1 MNISQTDPNYFPA
14 LLQQLYLQTPINYQQ
29 VTSPSRNFTVNNNI
43 SPRQIP
49 GHPILPLN
57 QPFFPNGFQQNISPR
72 TFPINNNISP
82 RMESATATLSSMFS
96 GNQGNRS
103 PTRERSSNDGDSEMS
118 DSSLKKRKVS
128 RSHFTNEQKKVLNK
142 YFAVR
147 NHMKHYKHSEIKEME
162 TETGLTEHQIR
173 IYFQN
178 KRARSKTKVK
188 SPDSSA
194 NNSPRTSDRSSGST
208 SSSSNPASRIT
219 SPRTSDRKSNG
230 AENGSDNSNGMDRLK
245 MLAEESLNQ
254 QPTLVLQMK
263 AMVKI
268 EEISRKISIPASDI
282 SATKELCCS
291 VFDKQ
296 YCLLNCFTDIE
307 EGISTIAAACICI
320 ICRRRHSIPRIVAES
335 VGLNEAVIMKFA
347 DEILSKRQGDAGD
360 CNNDISSLIH
370 PTCSLLNLGDKMDQI
385 VHNAAQLA
393 EYIKKT
399 FPSFQRNPAALVGA
413 VIFIVSKVNGVPM
426 GYSELA
432 DILNV
437 GKWNIKSIQEELEK
451 LINFSTSNTS
461 SAPEAM
467 KL

>member
-1 MNISQTDPNYFPA
+1 MNISQADPNYFPA

-29 VTSPSRNFTVNNNI
+29 VTSPRNFPINNI

-57 QPFFPNGFQQNISPR
+57 QPFFPNGFQQGNSPR
-72 TFPINNNISP
+72 HTFPVTNNISP

-96 GNQGNRS
+96 SNQGNRS
-103 PTRERSSNDGDSEMS
+103 PTRERSSNDGDADMS
-118 DSSLKKRKVS
+118 DSSSKKRKVS

-142 YFAVR
+142 YFTVR

-178 KRARSKTKVK
+178 KRARSKTKVT
-188 SPDSSA
+188 SPDGSA
-194 NNSPRTSDRSSGST
+194 NNSPRTSDRQSGGNT
-208 SSSSNPASRIT
+208 SNPNSHPASRIT

-263 AMVKI
+263 TMVKI
-268 EEISRKISIPASDI
+268 EEISRKFSLPVGDI
-282 SATKELCCS
+282 SAAKELCCS

-296 YCLLNCFTDIE
+296 YIFMNCFTDAE
-307 EGISTIAAACICI
+307 EGISTVAAACICI
-320 ICRRRHSIPRIVAES
+320 ICRRRHSIPRTVAEF
-335 VGLNEAVIMKFA
+335 VGLNEAAVMKFA
-347 DEILSKRQGDAGD
+347 DEILAKRQGDAGD
-360 CNNDISSLIH
+360 STDILSLIH
-370 PTCSLLNLGDKMDQI
+370 PTCSLLNLGEKMDQI
-385 VHNAAQLA
+385 VHNATQLA

-399 FPSFQRNPAALVGA
+399 YPTFQRNPAALVGA
-413 VIFIVSKVNGVPM
+413 VIFIVSKVNGFPM

-451 LINFSTSNTS
+451 LINFSGTTSV
-461 SAPEAM
+461 PEAM